1 MGGQSQQESQQTQ
14 TTTGY
19 GPAMG
24 QVNSL
29 LGQLGNMNDSPDRSG
44 MVNSAYSQFQNQM
57 APTASGQYLNPNSN
71 PFFAQTAS
79 GITDETVNRLAGLYA
94 GSGRDPAGAG
104 NFAGNAG
111 RGVADALAPMYMN
124 AYNTERQ
131 NQLGA
136 IGSLFGAGGQTAG
149 LLSSLDQIPLQQLAA
164 KMGLALAPAQAF
176 GTTTGTSKGTK
187 EMSAAEEFGLW
198 SKGVGGMFGGGGSKP
213 A

>member
-1 MGGQSQQESQQTQ
+1 MGGQSSSDQQQTQ

-29 LGQLGNMNDSPDRSG
+29 LGQIGDVNAPPDRTG
-44 MVNSAYSQFQNQM
+44 MVNDAYSQFRTQM
-57 APTASGQYLNPNSN
+57 APTASGQYLDPNSN
-71 PFFAQTAS
+71 PFFASTAS
-79 GITDETVNRLAGLYA
+79 GISDKTVNSLAGLYA

-104 NFAGNAG
+104 SFAGNAG
-111 RGVADALAPMYMN
+111 RGVAEALSPMYMN
-124 AYNTERQ
+124 AYNQERQ

-136 IGSLFGAGGQTAG
+136 QGALYGAGGQTAG
-149 LLSSLDQIPLQQLAA
+149 LLSGLDQIPLQQLLA
-164 KMGLALAPAQAF
+164 KMGAALAPAQAF

-198 SKGVGGMFGGGGSKP
+198 SKGVGGMFGGGGKP
-213 A
+213 